1 MAISNSSKFKVF
13 YCQSALPTTEL
24 QVGGLYVWNGAIYLA
39 TSATTTEK
47 LDGLKAGASNPSSGM
62 IAGEYFFN
70 TTDKVL
76 YYYNGSA
83 WVGAQATALSQDVS
97 FTLGTGVTGSGT
109 LSAGATSVT
118 IGVSAIDPT
127 YITAGALANGMTA
140 TTQTAG
146 DNSTK
151 IATTAYVDD
160 AISTAAVAVMHYK
173 GTVADATALAAVVDP
188 VVGDVYNLA
197 SDGSNWAYSATAP
210 TAGTEGVDFI
220 TVTDGYW
227 DKLGS
232 TLDTSVFATLAGD
245 NVFTGDNTFSETT
258 TFSQDIDVTGDVG
271 AATLTIS
278 GNGTVGG
285 TLDVTG
291 DLSAD
296 DISGVSITTSG
307 NGSIGGTLGV
317 TGATTLSDSLTVSGA
332 TTLSSTLGVT
342 GASTFTGAITA
353 NGDADFNDDVTID
366 GGATGEGNGKT
377 FQIGQYVETTYSGPV
392 NFDGAADFDG
402 AVDLGSA
409 AVAATQS
416 AGDNSTKVATTA
428 YVDSAITAGLTWNV
442 IGAVEP

>member
-13 YCQSALPTTEL
+13 YCQSALPTEAL

-39 TSATTTEK
+39 TSATTTER
-47 LDGLKAGASNPSSGM
+47 LDGLKAGATLPESGM

-76 YYYNGSA
+76 YYYNGTA

-97 FTLGTGVTGSGT
+97 FTIGTGATGSGT

-118 IGVSAIDPT
+118 IGISAVDPT

-140 TTQTAG
+140 TTQNAG

-173 GTVADATALAAVVDP
+173 GTVADAAALAAVASP
-188 VVGDVYNLA
+188 AVGDVYNLG
-197 SDGSNWAYSATAP
+197 SDGSNWAFSTTAP
-210 TAGTEGVDFI
+210 SAGSEGVDYI
-220 TVTDGYW
+220 TVTGGYW

-245 NVFTGDNTFSETT
+245 NVFTGDNTFSENT
-258 TFSQDIDVTGDVG
+258 TFSQDIDVVGDVG

-291 DLSAD
+291 DLTAD
-296 DISGVSITTSG
+296 DISGASITTTG

-317 TGATTLSDSLTVSGA
+317 TGAATLASDLSVGGNATVTG
-332 TTLSSTLGVT
+332 TLGVT
-342 GASTFTGAITA
+342 GATTLTSVTASGA
-353 NGDADFNDDVTID
+353 ADFNGAVSID
-366 GGATGEGNGKT
+366 GGAANVEEGDDNHVAFTVGPN
-377 FQIGQYVETTYSGPV
+377 VDTTYSGDVAFGGTTTAVTP
-392 NFDGAADFDG
+392 AANDD
-402 AVDLGSA
+402 
-409 AVAATQS
+409 
-416 AGDNSTKVATTA
+416 STKVATTEWVNDA
-428 YVDSAITAGLTWNV
+428 VDAAITAGLTWTV
-442 IGAVEP
+442 LS